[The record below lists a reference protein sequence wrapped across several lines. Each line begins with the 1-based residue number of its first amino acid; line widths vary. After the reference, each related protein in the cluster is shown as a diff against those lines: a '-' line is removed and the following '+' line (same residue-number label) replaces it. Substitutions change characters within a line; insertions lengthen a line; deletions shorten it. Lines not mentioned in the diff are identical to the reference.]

1 MEWKENLWIV
11 YVLTFFSQ
19 VYWWYQEWTPAFT
32 LVRKQWHLAFFI
44 INHNAFTLFFFFFEF
59 PWLIHRSITM
69 ASIWKAAKRF
79 SYITWLFSFYF
90 VDRIFNFLVKY
101 KYATPNALLFLLVP
115 HTHIITCLYF
125 MLILHSWL
133 TMSYASLDGVWS
145 TVHVF
150 GKWASRIN

>member
-1 MEWKENLWIV
+1 
-11 YVLTFFSQ
+11 
-19 VYWWYQEWTPAFT
+19 
-32 LVRKQWHLAFFI
+32 
-44 INHNAFTLFFFFFEF
+44 
-59 PWLIHRSITM
+59 
-69 ASIWKAAKRF
+69 
-79 SYITWLFSFYF
+79 
-90 VDRIFNFLVKY
+90 LVKY